1 MNKMEKVNTVHE
13 VTPSGKQMFSKKN
26 FRNCIILCSM
36 KHWEPRSVFL
46 EKFLCIW
53 IPIRLGRRRS
63 LGGLWFGVRQRS
75 HCILF
80 HFCCNNSRSF
90 MSDIASLP
98 SSVSPEMF
106 LATVQTWRN
115 CNNAK
120 AEAGCW
126 SQHETQ
132 ITCGTHTTFE
142 DLLWHQSLLASSPAF
157 TLHVWE
163 RARDR

>member
-1 MNKMEKVNTVHE
+1 MKIDTLVTMNKMEKVNTVHE

-26 FRNCIILCSM
+26 FRNGIILCSM
-36 KHWEPRSVFL
+36 KHWEPRSGFL

-63 LGGLWFGVRQRS
+63 LGGLWFGVRRRS

-120 AEAGCW
+120 AEAGYW
-126 SQHETQ
+126 SQRETQ
-132 ITCGTHTTFE
+132 ITRGTHTTFE
-142 DLLWHQSLLASSPAF
+142 DLL
-157 TLHVWE
+157 
-163 RARDR
+163 